1 MAGNELVV
9 DVAKIKKAAH
19 SAIPLTI
26 TTYTLPHEIEVYI
39 EEVLEVFLGELG
51 QARIKDYL
59 VYCLRELA
67 VNAKK
72 ANTKRVYFE
81 SKGLDLK
88 NPAEYEE
95 GMRSFKADTMEN
107 ISYYLQK
114 QKEKQYYIKI
124 IFQARGSNVVL
135 EVRNNAE
142 LTRTEYLRI
151 QDKLAH
157 SRKYETLEEAMS
169 QILDAS
175 EGAGLGL
182 VILVLMLK
190 KMSLDEECFD
200 IHTDNGET
208 VARITVPVA
217 AAKIE
222 SLSSLTD
229 ELVRQITSL
238 PHFPENIMTIQRLIA
253 DPKSEMVDIAR
264 NISTDPSMTADL
276 LKLVNSAQFMLPR
289 RVDNIVDA
297 VKLVGLRGIKN
308 LLFSYGSQK
317 ILADQRGVDQRSLW
331 DHSYRC
337 AYYSYN
343 LAKNFKPGNRALQ
356 DDAYVGGMLHDMG
369 KIIFSSVHPELLD
382 HIKAFCDAKGI
393 EKATFEDLAGG
404 MNHSEIGARVA
415 EKWNFPESLVA
426 AIRFHHE
433 PSLMTTD
440 FKDVVFTVYLANVFC
455 EYELGGM
462 SYDQIDKGVL
472 QDFGFLSDKQ
482 FGKTVDQF
490 VEGFRQES
498 IKQRETAS
506 MKKDPNAAKR

>member
-1 MAGNELVV
+1 MAVNELVV

-39 EEVLEVFLGELG
+39 EEVLEVFLSELG
-51 QARIKDYL
+51 QARLKDYL

-81 SKGLDLK
+81 TKGLDISD
-88 NPAEYEE
+88 PGEYET
-95 GMRSFKADTMEN
+95 GMEN
-107 ISYYLQK
+107 FKTDTLENINYYLQK

-124 IFQARGSNVVL
+124 VFHARGSNVIL
-135 EVRNNAE
+135 EVRNNSE

-151 QDKLAH
+151 QDKLAR
-157 SRKYETLEEAMS
+157 SRKYDSLEEAMS
-169 QILDAS
+169 QVLDSS

-190 KMSLDEECFD
+190 KMSLDEDCFD
-200 IHTDNGET
+200 IRTDSGET
-208 VARITVPVA
+208 VARLTVPVA

-222 SLSSLTD
+222 SLSILTN

-238 PHFPENIMTIQRLIA
+238 PHFPENILTIQRLIA
-253 DPKSEMVDIAR
+253 DPKSEMMEIAT
-264 NISTDPSMTADL
+264 NISTDPAMTADL

-317 ILADQRGVDQRSLW
+317 ILSNEKGMDQKALW

-337 AYYSYN
+337 AYYAYN
-343 LAKNFKPGNRALQ
+343 IAKNFKPGNRTLQ

-369 KIIFSSVHPELLD
+369 KIVFSSVHPDLLT

-393 EKATFEDLAGG
+393 ERTTFEDLAGG

-433 PSLMTTD
+433 PGLMTTD
-440 FKDVVFTVYLANVFC
+440 YKDVVFTVYLANMFC
-455 EYELGGM
+455 HYEIGEI
-462 SYDQIDKGVL
+462 SFSQIEKLVL
-472 QDFGFLSDKQ
+472 NDFGFNNDKQ
-482 FGKTVDQF
+482 FGKIVEQF
-490 VEGFRQES
+490 AEGFRQETL
-498 IKQRETAS
+498 KQKGIS
-506 MKKDPNAAKR
+506 PGKF

>member
-39 EEVLEVFLGELG
+39 EEVLEVFLAELG
-51 QARIKDYL
+51 QARLKDYL

-81 SKGLDLK
+81 IKGLDLSS
-88 NPAEYEE
+88 PSEYEE

-107 ISYYLQK
+107 IAYYLQK

-135 EVRNNAE
+135 EVRNNAA

-157 SRKYETLEEAMS
+157 SRKYETLEEAMT
-169 QILDAS
+169 QVLDAS

-200 IHTDNGET
+200 IYTDSGET

-222 SLSSLTD
+222 SLSTLTD

-238 PHFPENIMTIQRLIA
+238 PHFPENILTIQRLIA

-317 ILADQRGVDQRSLW
+317 ILADERGMDQRALW
-331 DHSYRC
+331 DHS
-337 AYYSYN
+337 
-343 LAKNFKPGNRALQ
+343 
-356 DDAYVGGMLHDMG
+356 
-369 KIIFSSVHPELLD
+369 
-382 HIKAFCDAKGI
+382 
-393 EKATFEDLAGG
+393 
-404 MNHSEIGARVA
+404 
-415 EKWNFPESLVA
+415 
-426 AIRFHHE
+426 
-433 PSLMTTD
+433 
-440 FKDVVFTVYLANVFC
+440 
-455 EYELGGM
+455 
-462 SYDQIDKGVL
+462 
-472 QDFGFLSDKQ
+472 
-482 FGKTVDQF
+482 
-490 VEGFRQES
+490 
-498 IKQRETAS
+498 
-506 MKKDPNAAKR
+506 